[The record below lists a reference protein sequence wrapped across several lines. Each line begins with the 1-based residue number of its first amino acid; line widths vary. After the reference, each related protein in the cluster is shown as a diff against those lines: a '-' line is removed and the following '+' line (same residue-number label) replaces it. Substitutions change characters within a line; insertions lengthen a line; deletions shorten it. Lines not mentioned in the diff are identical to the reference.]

1 MAGKTAF
8 VEPVRLIVGESRGQN
23 LALPGTGRSLES
35 LELRNHT
42 IERLRP
48 CHPRIGRYVLPRE
61 QKAQEIARGDRLDLC
76 SQSLERVMV
85 DARQQ
90 SALAPFIGGGLRRE
104 APAHRKA
111 FRLKRRERHC
121 NLSRGQA
128 KRQRKRIRSDRA
140 QSLKAA
146 VD

>member
-23 LALPGTGRSLES
+23 LALPGTRRSLES
-35 LELRNHT
+35 LELRHHT

-48 CHPRIGRYVLPRE
+48 CHPRIGGYVLPRE
-61 QKAQEIARGDRLDLC
+61 QKAQEVARCDRLDFGA
-76 SQSLERVMV
+76 QPLERVMV

-90 SALAPFIGGGLRRE
+90 SALAPFVGRDSRRK

-111 FRLKRRERHC
+111 FRLKCSEP
-121 NLSRGQA
+121 
-128 KRQRKRIRSDRA
+128 
-140 QSLKAA
+140 
-146 VD
+146 

>member
-1 MAGKTAF
+1 
-8 VEPVRLIVGESRGQN
+8 
-23 LALPGTGRSLES
+23 
-35 LELRNHT
+35 
-42 IERLRP
+42 
-48 CHPRIGRYVLPRE
+48 
-61 QKAQEIARGDRLDLC
+61 
-76 SQSLERVMV
+76 MV

-146 VD
+146 AHDLDKGLLPRPCPLVIRRRGAEHRRRFQLRPQRPKLTPSLRRGD